1 MWIVRSER
9 DVWTRERERHG
20 RFVARRRRRR
30 GLSRERGFNETSP
43 EVKGRRLQENKRREE
58 KKRSGEDR
66 EDARRGAGNSPR
78 ERWPSS
84 FRIRYAQNAYGEAGS
99 LDHDRIDI

>member
-9 DVWTRERERHG
+9 DVWTRERRRRHG

-84 FRIRYAQNAYGEAGS
+84 FRIRYAQMRTGR
-99 LDHDRIDI
+99 LDHWIMIG

>member
-1 MWIVRSER
+1 MAGLLHGGGDDVDSLESVDSMRPLRRSK
-9 DVWTRERERHG
+9 
-20 RFVARRRRRR
+20 AA
-30 GLSRERGFNETSP
+30 GF
-43 EVKGRRLQENKRREE
+43 KRTREE

-84 FRIRYAQNAYGEAGS
+84 FRIRYAQMRTGR
-99 LDHDRIDI
+99 LDHWIMIG